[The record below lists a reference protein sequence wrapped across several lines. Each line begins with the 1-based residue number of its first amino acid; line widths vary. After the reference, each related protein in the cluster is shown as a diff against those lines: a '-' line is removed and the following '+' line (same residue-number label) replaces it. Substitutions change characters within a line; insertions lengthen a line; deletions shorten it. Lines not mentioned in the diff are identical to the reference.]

1 MKNIDADVVIVGS
14 GPVGMVLALD
24 LAARG
29 VSVVMAESRAEGE
42 PPSVKCNH
50 VSARS
55 MEILRRL
62 GVAADVRD
70 AGLPPDYPHD
80 VSYRTTTTGREVT
93 RIRIA
98 ARAERGTTAD
108 DGPDS
113 TWPTPEP
120 PHRINQI
127 YLEPVIAR
135 HVKRHPGIRTL
146 HRHEVVDFAQDD
158 STASVV
164 ARDLDSGATVRLSGR
179 FLVGCDGG
187 RSATRRFM
195 GAKLQGDAVIQRV
208 QSTFIRAPGLI
219 ERMLAPPAWCMF
231 SVNPRRSGNIYSI
244 DGRELW
250 LVHNYL
256 RDTEPDFDSVDRD
269 RAIRDILGVDDAF
282 AYEVIRNEDWYGR
295 RLVTDK
301 MRERRVFICGDAA
314 HLWVPYAG
322 YGMNAG
328 IADAA
333 NLAWILAA
341 HLAGWA
347 PEAILDAHEAERL
360 PITEQVSHFAMN
372 HCIAMASKRA
382 SVPDDIELDTP
393 EATASRAAFAEALY
407 RLNVQQYCCGGL
419 NFGYYYDASPLIA
432 YDGEA
437 QPEYGMAD
445 FTSSIVPGCRAPH
458 LWLRDGR
465 SLYDATGGDH
475 ALLCLDGNAGAE
487 RLRAAAQAV
496 GMPFRVLSVDS
507 DDPLRAVYAARFV
520 LVRPDQHVA
529 WRGDV
534 LPDDPAALIDR
545 LRGAGPARTAGRG
558 LETAAE

>member
-1 MKNIDADVVIVGS
+1 MKNIDADVVIIGS

-24 LAARG
+24 LASRG

-62 GVAADVRD
+62 GVAGDVRA

-98 ARAERGTTAD
+98 ARAERGTARD

-113 TWPTPEP
+113 GWPTPEP

-135 HVKRHPGIRTL
+135 HVAAHPLIRSFF
-146 HRHEVVDFAQDD
+146 RHEVVDFAQDAEG
-158 STASVV
+158 ASVR
-164 ARDLDSGATVRLSGR
+164 ARDIDSGAEVRLSGK

-187 RSATRRFM
+187 RSATRRFI
-195 GAKLQGDAVIQRV
+195 GATLQGDAVIQRV
-208 QSTFIRAPGLI
+208 QSTYIRAPGLI
-219 ERMLAPPAWCMF
+219 DRMQVAPAWCMF

-256 RDTEPDFDSVDRD
+256 RDNEADFDSVDRD
-269 RAIRDILGVDDAF
+269 RSIRDILGVDDGF

-301 MRERRVFICGDAA
+301 MREGRVFICGDAA

-341 HLAGWA
+341 HLRGWA
-347 PEAILDAHEAERL
+347 PDSILDAHEAERL
-360 PITEQVSHFAMN
+360 PITEQVSRFAMN

-382 SVPDDIELDTP
+382 SVPDDIESDTP
-393 EATASRAAFAEALY
+393 EATARREAFGAALY
-407 RLNVQQYCCGGL
+407 QLNVQQYCCGGL

-432 YDGEA
+432 YDDET
-437 QPEYGMAD
+437 PPTYGMAD

-465 SLYDATGGDH
+465 SLYDVIGGDH
-475 ALLCLDGNAGAE
+475 ALLCLEGEGDAA
-487 RLRAAAQAV
+487 RVAAAAETV
-496 GMPFRVLSVDS
+496 GMPFRVVTVQS
-507 DDPLRAVYAARFV
+507 DDPLRAVYTSRFV
-520 LVRPDQHVA
+520 VVRPDQHVA
-529 WRGDV
+529 WRGDA
-534 LPDDPAALIDR
+534 LPDDPAALIDL
-545 LRGAGPARTAGRG
+545 LRGAGRADQGRQG
-558 LETAAE
+558 LETAAQ

>member
-1 MKNIDADVVIVGS
+1 MKNIEADVVIIGS

-62 GVAADVRD
+62 GVAGDVRD

-98 ARAERGTTAD
+98 ARAERGTERD

-113 TWPTPEP
+113 NWPTPEP

-135 HVKRHPGIRTL
+135 HVKAHPGIRTL
-146 HRHEVVDFAQDD
+146 YRHAVVEIGQDARGA
-158 STASVV
+158 TLR
-164 ARDLDSGATVRLSGR
+164 ARDIDSGAEVRLSGN

-187 RSATRRFM
+187 RSMTRRFI
-195 GAKLQGDAVIQRV
+195 GATLQGDAVIQRV
-208 QSTFIRAPGLI
+208 QSTYIRAPGLI
-219 ERMLAPPAWCMF
+219 ERMQAAPAWCMF

-256 RDTEPDFDSVDRD
+256 RDDEPDFDSVDRD
-269 RAIRDILGVDDAF
+269 RSIRDILGVDDGF
-282 AYEVIRNEDWYGR
+282 SYEVIRNEDWYGR

-301 MRERRVFICGDAA
+301 MREGRVFICGDAA

-341 HLAGWA
+341 HLRGWA

-382 SVPDDIELDTP
+382 SVPADIESDTP
-393 EATASRAAFAEALY
+393 EGTASREAFGAALFD
-407 RLNVQQYCCGGL
+407 LNVQQYCCGGL

-432 YDGEA
+432 YDGAA
-437 QPEYGMAD
+437 QPAYGMAD

-465 SLYDATGGDH
+465 SLYDVIGGDY
-475 ALLCLDGNAGAE
+475 ALLCLDGGDGAE
-487 RLRAAAQAV
+487 ALAAAARAV
-496 GMPFRVLSVDS
+496 DMPFGVVAVDS
-507 DDPLRAVYAARFV
+507 DDPLRAVYTSRFV
-520 LVRPDQHVA
+520 IVRPDQHVA
-529 WRGDV
+529 WRGDA
-534 LPDDPAALIDR
+534 LPDDPAALIDL
-545 LRGAGPARTAGRG
+545 LRGAAPGKAGRNG
-558 LETAAE
+558 LEAAAQ